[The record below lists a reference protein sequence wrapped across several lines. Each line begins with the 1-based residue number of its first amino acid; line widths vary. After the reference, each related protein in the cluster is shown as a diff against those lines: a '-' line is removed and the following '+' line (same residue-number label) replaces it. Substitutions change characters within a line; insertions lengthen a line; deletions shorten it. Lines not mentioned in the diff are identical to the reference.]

1 MDFKV
6 AGTAG
11 GITALQMDI
20 KVEGITID
28 IMREALMQAR
38 TGRLHILSEM
48 KKVQSEP
55 NSVLPV
61 SVPKVQ
67 SLKIPVKKIG
77 DFIGP
82 GGRNIKA
89 LIERCGG
96 ERKISI
102 SIEDDGNVSFSSSDE
117 DAIRMA
123 MDEVKGMTVSVDV
136 GTRFEGKVTKL
147 LPFGAY
153 VRISNGKEGWLHISE
168 MEWKRTVNVEDVLKV
183 GDDCMVKVI
192 ELGRNGQFR
201 LSRKA
206 CLPKDTVPPS
216 SPISSSAGLSPP
228 GSPSSVKPRQGEKQ

>member
-6 AGTAG
+6 AGTAT

-28 IMREALMQAR
+28 IMRTALMQAKV
-38 TGRLHILSEM
+38 GRLHILSEM
-48 KKVQSEP
+48 NKVQSEP

-67 SLKIPVKKIG
+67 SMKIPVKKIG

-96 ERKISI
+96 EKMISI
-102 SIEDDGNVSFSSSDE
+102 SIEDSGIVSFSSSD
-117 DAIRMA
+117 DDVIRKA
-123 MDEVKGMTVSVDV
+123 MDEVKGMTISVDV
-136 GTRFEGKVTKL
+136 GTRFDGKVTKI

-153 VRISNGKEGWLHISE
+153 VLIGAGKEGWLHISE

-183 GDDCMVKVI
+183 GDNCTVQVI
-192 ELGRNGQFR
+192 ELSRNGQFR

-206 CLPKDTVPPS
+206 CLPRARAAPL
-216 SPISSSAGLSPP
+216 SSSAGRSPP
-228 GSPSSVKPRQGEKQ
+228 TSPTSVKPKEGDEK